1 MTNQDKKPDSF
12 AVFALICLLATIV
25 ASITHEVYVYIK

>member
-12 AVFALICLLATIV
+12 AVFAIICLLATIV
-25 ASITHEVYVYIK
+25 VSIIHEIYIWLK

>member
-25 ASITHEVYVYIK
+25 VSIAHEVYVYIK

>member
-1 MTNQDKKPDSF
+1 MTNQDKKPDLF

-25 ASITHEVYVYIK
+25 ASIAHEVYVYIK

>member
-12 AVFALICLLATIV
+12 AVFALICLLATII
-25 ASITHEVYVYIK
+25 ASVVHEIYVYIR

>member
-12 AVFALICLLATIV
+12 AVFALICLLATIAV
-25 ASITHEVYVYIK
+25 SIVHEIYVYIR